1 MSRLR
6 DKLHTIWYWINV
18 KTWVQ
23 VITFFSIS
31 QTISGLENV
40 PREGPF
46 ILVSNHLNNADPPL
60 ITAYIPR
67 RIVWMAK
74 QELFDTPVIGI
85 FYHLYGLIPVRRFEA
100 DLRAFRK
107 AQRVLD
113 RGHVLGMFPEGTRS
127 KDRTLQH
134 AEPGTALL
142 ALRAKV
148 PILPI
153 GIWGTETIR
162 VPRDIIGR
170 SRVSIRIGKPFHLPE
185 TKRVTKEAIAS
196 GSKEIM
202 RQIAELLPPSY
213 RGAYAKDATEPA
225 DVVAEHA

>member
-1 MSRLR
+1 MSSLR

-23 VITFFSIS
+23 VITFFSIN
-31 QTISGLENV
+31 QRISGMENV
-40 PREGPF
+40 PRRGPF
-46 ILVSNHLNNADPPL
+46 ILVSNHLNNADPPI
-60 ITAYIPR
+60 ITAYMPR
-67 RIVWMAK
+67 RIIWMAK

-85 FYHLYGLIPVRRFEA
+85 FYHLYGLIPVRRSEA
-100 DLRAFRK
+100 DLRAVRRS
-107 AQRVLD
+107 QEILN

-127 KDRTLQH
+127 KDQKLQD

-148 PILPI
+148 PLLPI

-170 SRVSIRIGKPFHLPE
+170 SRVSMKIGKLFRLPE
-185 TKRVTKEAIAS
+185 TKRATRAAIAS

-202 RQIAELLPPSY
+202 RHIAELLPPSY
-213 RGAYAKDATEPA
+213 RGAYAKDVEEPEDAVTERA
-225 DVVAEHA
+225 